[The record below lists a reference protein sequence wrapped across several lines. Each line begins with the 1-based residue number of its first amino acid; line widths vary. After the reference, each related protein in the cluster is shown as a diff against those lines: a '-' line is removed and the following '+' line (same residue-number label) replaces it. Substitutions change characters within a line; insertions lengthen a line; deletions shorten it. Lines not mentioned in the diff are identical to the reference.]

1 MKLHPSNKKIASL
14 AAETESHA
22 ERGRLEAHI
31 RDCERCAGEYDR
43 LLSLLKSRHTG
54 KINPSPALR
63 ERLLNSA
70 EALNSAPSAAA
81 RNRKWRSVSRQGHWP
96 VTAIAVSIIALTAGL
111 LISRTYWLTPPSL
124 SVTQAHG
131 DAVIDGIPA
140 VAGNS
145 IPGGS
150 RIVLG
155 RASLLEFTDG
165 SHHAVRLGGGSDMRI
180 EEIQRDTS
188 DQKTIFTYNL
198 DRGAFYFRSQDNAGR
213 RFIISTRFA
222 YFIPT
227 GTEFLLIASAEQTAL
242 IMVNGRIL
250 ATASSSGK
258 TGTATGG
265 ETIIIGKDI
274 SISHARDSDL
284 ALARKL
290 TEAKT
295 GVDISPN
302 NLRADIAT
310 PVTAPNTA
318 ETRIEGGGIPATD
331 RVIPSNQDSDRTG
344 MRRESREA
352 RQEMQRVRRGGR
364 GR

>member
-1 MKLHPSNKKIASL
+1 MKLHPSIKKIASL
-14 AAETESHA
+14 AAETASPA

-31 RDCERCAGEYDR
+31 RDCARCAGEYDR

-54 KINPSPALR
+54 RINPSPAVR

-70 EALNSAPSAAA
+70 EALNSAPAAA
-81 RNRKWRSVSRQGHWP
+81 KNRNRRSGSRRAYWP
-96 VTAIAVSIIALTAGL
+96 VAAVGASIIALTAGL
-111 LISRTYWLTPPSL
+111 LIWRMHRLTPPSL
-124 SVTQAHG
+124 SVTRAHG

-145 IPGGS
+145 ISGGN

-180 EEIQRDTS
+180 EAIRRDTS
-188 DQKTIFTYNL
+188 DQKTVFTYNL
-198 DRGAFYFRSQDNAGR
+198 DRGAFYFRSQDTAGR

-242 IMVNGRIL
+242 IMVNGGIL

-258 TGTATGG
+258 AVTATGG
-265 ETIIIGKDI
+265 EIIIIGKDI
-274 SISHARDSDL
+274 SISNARESDL
-284 ALARKL
+284 ALVRKF

-302 NLRADIAT
+302 ELRADIAT

-318 ETRIEGGGIPATD
+318 ETRIEDGGIPVTD
-331 RVIPSNQDSDRTG
+331 RVIPSNHDSDRTG

>member
-1 MKLHPSNKKIASL
+1 MKLHPSKKKIASL
-14 AAETESHA
+14 AAETASPA

-81 RNRKWRSVSRQGHWP
+81 KNRNRRSGSRQAYWP
-96 VTAIAVSIIALTAGL
+96 VAALGASIIALAAGL
-111 LISRTYWLTPPSL
+111 LLWRMYGLTPPSL
-124 SVTQAHG
+124 SVTRAHG

-165 SHHAVRLGGGSDMRI
+165 SRHTVRLGGGSDMRI
-180 EEIQRDTS
+180 EAIRRDTS
-188 DQKTIFTYNL
+188 DQKTVFTYNL
-198 DRGAFYFRSQDNAGR
+198 DRGTLHFRSQGTAGR

-222 YFIPT
+222 HFIPT
-227 GTEFLLIASAEQTAL
+227 GTEFLIIASEEQTAL
-242 IMVNGRIL
+242 IMVNGGIL

-258 TGTATGG
+258 AVTATGG
-265 ETIIIGKDI
+265 EIIMIGKDI
-274 SISHARDSDL
+274 SISHARESDL
-284 ALARKL
+284 ALARKI
-290 TEAKT
+290 TGAKK

-302 NLRADIAT
+302 DLRADIAT
-310 PVTAPNTA
+310 PATAPNTA
-318 ETRIEGGGIPATD
+318 ATRIEDEGIPAAD
-331 RVIPSNQDSDRTG
+331 RLIPSNHDSARTG
-344 MRRESREA
+344 IRRESREA
-352 RQEMQRVRRGGR
+352 RQEIQRLRRGGR